1 MKKPTSKQWKQI
13 MDSIKA
19 KQSKAVKIPNELG
32 EYMCDHFTNI
42 LPPICYGR
50 DYVLSS
56 EPYNHNDKGMGLYI
70 GFFFKKNQWY
80 GTISTTVDFT
90 NML

>member
-1 MKKPTSKQWKQI
+1 

-42 LPPICYGR
+42 LLPICYGR
-50 DYVLSS
+50 DYVLSFNKF
-56 EPYNHNDKGMGLYI
+56 EMYLLRRVRYK
-70 GFFFKKNQWY
+70 
-80 GTISTTVDFT
+80 
-90 NML
+90 